1 MKSAFTALIVSATMV
16 SLTAQAQTPA
26 PKPTPPPAP
35 PTVAVE
41 APPAGPSTAVPEEL
55 ARPGQLVNIRVDIAV
70 VEEGAGSP
78 VVRKEMTLILA
89 DRRSGSVRSA
99 ARVDK
104 IGGLQLSADVRPW
117 VERDGRIRTLVTM
130 NYVSHP
136 HFTDW
141 GQLKFEPLLESGKLL
156 TVSRASSAVSDRY
169 VRVDVTATIL
179 K

>member
-1 MKSAFTALIVSATMV
+1 MKSAYTALVVWVAMV
-16 SLTAQAQTPA
+16 SLSAQAQTPA
-26 PKPTPPPAP
+26 SQPTPPSPA
-35 PTVAVE
+35 PTVAV
-41 APPAGPSTAVPEEL
+41 VPEEL
-55 ARPGQLVNIRVDIAV
+55 ATPPKLLNIRVDIAV

-78 VVRKEMTLILA
+78 VVRKEMSLILA

-99 ARVDK
+99 ARGISDRD

-156 TVSRASSAVSDRY
+156 TVSRTSSAVSDRY

>member
-1 MKSAFTALIVSATMV
+1 MKSVFTAIIVSVAMV

-26 PKPTPPPAP
+26 PKPAQLPPPA
-35 PTVAVE
+35 TVAV
-41 APPAGPSTAVPEEL
+41 VPEEV
-55 ARPGQLVNIRVDIAV
+55 ATAPQLVNIRVDIAV

-78 VVRKEMTLILA
+78 VVRKEMSLILA

-99 ARVDK
+99 ARGISDK
-104 IGGLQLSADVRPW
+104 DIGGLQLSADVRPW

>member
-1 MKSAFTALIVSATMV
+1 MKSVFTALVVSVAMV

-26 PKPTPPPAP
+26 PKPAQLPPP
-35 PTVAVE
+35 PTVAV
-41 APPAGPSTAVPEEL
+41 VPEEV
-55 ARPGQLVNIRVDIAV
+55 ATPPQLVNIRVDIAV

-78 VVRKEMTLILA
+78 VVRKEMSLILA

-99 ARVDK
+99 ARGISDK
-104 IGGLQLSADVRPW
+104 DIGGLQLSADVRPW

>member
-1 MKSAFTALIVSATMV
+1 
-16 SLTAQAQTPA
+16 
-26 PKPTPPPAP
+26 
-35 PTVAVE
+35 VAV
-41 APPAGPSTAVPEEL
+41 VPEEL
-55 ARPGQLVNIRVDIAV
+55 ATIGQLVNIRVDIAV
-70 VEEGAGSP
+70 VEEGAGTS
-78 VVRKEMTLILA
+78 VVRKEMSLIVA

-99 ARVDK
+99 ARGISNNV
-104 IGGLQLSADVRPW
+104 GGLQLSADVRPW

-136 HFTDW
+136 HFSDW